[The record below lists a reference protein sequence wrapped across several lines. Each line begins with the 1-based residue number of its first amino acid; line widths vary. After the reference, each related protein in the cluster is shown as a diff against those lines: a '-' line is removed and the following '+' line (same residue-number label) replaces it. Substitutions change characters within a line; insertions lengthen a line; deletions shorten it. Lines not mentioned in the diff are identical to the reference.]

1 MKMIP
6 RKIEC
11 HQFTFLLFG
20 VLRLNFG
27 GKKME
32 RENLDKLRA
41 INCVLGIK
49 WYSMNIKKK
58 NIKINLIS
66 MDIFH

>member
-1 MKMIP
+1 
-6 RKIEC
+6 
-11 HQFTFLLFG
+11 LFG

-32 RENLDKLRA
+32 RENLGKLRA

-49 WYSMNIKKK
+49 WHSMNIKKK
-58 NIKINLIS
+58 YIKKNLIS